1 MQDIIKVGAW
11 GGEINQKDSLAKTF
25 LRIFCPMDPGSWLIP
40 SIKIEKTKR
49 KNEKSFVWRAEI
61 DSLSNGLSKNMQFHE
76 IFSKK
81 TNNLLMTQ

>member
-1 MQDIIKVGAW
+1 
-11 GGEINQKDSLAKTF
+11 
-25 LRIFCPMDPGSWLIP
+25 MDPGSWLIP
-40 SIKIEKTKR
+40 DIKIEKPKK

-81 TNNLLMTQ
+81 KKNLLMTQ